1 MQNIIEVQ
9 DTTIDYLIALLTV
22 ARENEQTVKVCVD
35 GGLKVKRGE
44 SMWTPPLGYP
54 VDGNGQ
60 RIG

>member
-1 MQNIIEVQ
+1 MQNIIEVE
-9 DTTIDYLIALLTV
+9 TGTIQFLINVLTQAL
-22 ARENEQTVKVCVD
+22 EKDQTVKVCVD